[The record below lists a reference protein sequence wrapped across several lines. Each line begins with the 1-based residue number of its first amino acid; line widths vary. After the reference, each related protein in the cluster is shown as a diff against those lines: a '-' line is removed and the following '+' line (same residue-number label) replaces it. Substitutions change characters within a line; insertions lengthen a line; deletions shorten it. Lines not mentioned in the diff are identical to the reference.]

1 MNNPFEV
8 NQFALWVTLRGISKG
23 AFEEIN
29 ESLSGGA
36 YCFGETLRASLAPL
50 VVMIKVQVPVV
61 GGRVARW

>member
-50 VVMIKVQVPVV
+50 AASPSQAHPLRLPP
-61 GGRVARW
+61 G